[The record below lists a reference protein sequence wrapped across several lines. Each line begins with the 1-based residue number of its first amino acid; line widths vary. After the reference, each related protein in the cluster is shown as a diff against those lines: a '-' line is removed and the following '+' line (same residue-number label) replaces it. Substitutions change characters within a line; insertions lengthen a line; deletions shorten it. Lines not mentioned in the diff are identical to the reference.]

1 MQAKEFT
8 LEDDEDY
15 RIPHR
20 APMHD
25 SGSPLYDVTGTYPD
39 DIYGPNGVQYYGTR
53 EPWDARSIHVIKICK
68 GKPNQTVQIFRA
80 VPKEVKSNTINPGD
94 WVTASKEY
102 ATQHGKGLGK
112 YKVLTK
118 IVPAKT
124 LFTNGDSIHEWG
136 YDPVG
141 AAQPVDEGKQP
152 GKTVVDAILKV
163 LPVAQEVWFHGSR
176 ARGTHRKNSDTDIL
190 VVIPTDIV
198 GDNYFA
204 AVKALKKL
212 SAQFDNYDIQPT
224 KTNSNLYRIASE
236 EGKLLWVAKQPVAEG
251 STQID
256 KKIEIFQELK
266 QMPLIV
272 FGSTV
277 TKNFQD
283 AKDFDVFL
291 DLDQNPTY
299 KKFVRPLLNLTGKY
313 YGWIDAFVLKDDVL
327 YVRNDDATAWT
338 KAKNSLAIL
347 QQIRANGKSIDDIDL
362 QGLAE
367 NFADGKGP
375 GRPGDSVRHGIP
387 KKATMAELEKAGH
400 SAGRK
405 GQLARWQ
412 LNMRRGK
419 AKQHN
424 ESVAEGADDEI
435 HNYKKL
441 DHILATLCELVVQGQ
456 QHDPD
461 KYGMVAAC
469 VLDPDNRVVTGINLP
484 ASTGKRR
491 HAERVAIDQYHKE
504 YGKIPPG
511 SIILTTCS
519 PCSEHMDER
528 YGEDCTQLI
537 NSTGVKKVYCG
548 FDDPTQPEQHRE
560 FNCMETA
567 NSQIRTLCSKFAEQ
581 FLDAESKNPVSEAVV
596 KKSNLK
602 TYAARVRLKQTGYT
616 NIVDAT
622 VSARN
627 PEMARRLLHQ
637 LYGGNSSVV
646 GQPREIK

>member
-8 LEDDEDY
+8 FEDDEDY

-94 WVTASKEY
+94 WVTASREY

-112 YKVLTK
+112 YKLLSK

-136 YDPVG
+136 YDPTG

-236 EGKLLWVAKQPVAEG
+236 EGKLLWVAKQPVAE
-251 STQID
+251 
-256 KKIEIFQELK
+256 
-266 QMPLIV
+266 
-272 FGSTV
+272 
-277 TKNFQD
+277 
-283 AKDFDVFL
+283 
-291 DLDQNPTY
+291 
-299 KKFVRPLLNLTGKY
+299 
-313 YGWIDAFVLKDDVL
+313 
-327 YVRNDDATAWT
+327 
-338 KAKNSLAIL
+338 
-347 QQIRANGKSIDDIDL
+347 
-362 QGLAE
+362 

-419 AKQHN
+419 AKRHN

-456 QHDPD
+456 QHDPE

-484 ASTGKRR
+484 ASDGKRR

-548 FDDPTQPEQHRE
+548 FDDPNQPEQHRE

-581 FLDAESKNPVSEAVV
+581 FLDTESKNPVSEAVV